1 MTETLK
7 QYLKEK
13 AASFILSGD
22 DIKKSLEILENATG
36 PEVPKEVLVWQPF
49 ENDNLSTLLA
59 NIDNLHEIFIET
71 HLKNRKNEK

>member
-1 MTETLK
+1 MTEKLK

-22 DIKKSLEILENATG
+22 DVKKSLEILENAPG

-49 ENDNLSTLLA
+49 ENDNLSTLIS
-59 NIDNLHEIFIET
+59 NIENLHEIFIES
-71 HLKNRKNEK
+71 HLKR